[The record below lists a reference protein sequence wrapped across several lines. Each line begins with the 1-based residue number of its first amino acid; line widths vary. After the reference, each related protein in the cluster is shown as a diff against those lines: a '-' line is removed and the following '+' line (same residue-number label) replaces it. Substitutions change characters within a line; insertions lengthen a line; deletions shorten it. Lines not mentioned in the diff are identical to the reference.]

1 MTSLSQS
8 QKSAIQLIVR
18 TRDLGDG
25 WRQCS
30 ENTYAMVA
38 NSLPSDLLERDDE
51 KKMVRLTSEGLVVA
65 KWI

>member
-1 MTSLSQS
+1 MPSLSQS

-18 TRDLGDG
+18 TRDAGDG
-25 WRQCS
+25 WRQCTQ
-30 ENTYAMVA
+30 NTYSMIA

>member
-1 MTSLSQS
+1 
-8 QKSAIQLIVR
+8 
-18 TRDLGDG
+18 
-25 WRQCS
+25 
-30 ENTYAMVA
+30 MVA